1 MAFGIPA
8 HWESTYFPWL
18 ESSWR
23 KLTLNSNCIFCKS
36 YQKLHTDAFYKDL
49 EGCSHFLAGVW
60 ACGSNKPGP
69 RATKVAQVI
78 LNMSLLDAFKHSLH
92 IGMAWQQ
99 AANVFLSLE
108 PFKCCYLP
116 ITHNASHSQTLHG
129 VQSSEHL
136 HSPNPAFDLCDSV
149 CHFIGTALYKPGGI
163 AT

>member
-116 ITHNASHSQTLHG
+116 ITHNASHSQTLLG
-129 VQSSEHL
+129 CNLLNTCTLQILPLTYVIVFVTSLAL
-136 HSPNPAFDLCDSV
+136 HYTNQV
-149 CHFIGTALYKPGGI
+149 
-163 AT
+163 